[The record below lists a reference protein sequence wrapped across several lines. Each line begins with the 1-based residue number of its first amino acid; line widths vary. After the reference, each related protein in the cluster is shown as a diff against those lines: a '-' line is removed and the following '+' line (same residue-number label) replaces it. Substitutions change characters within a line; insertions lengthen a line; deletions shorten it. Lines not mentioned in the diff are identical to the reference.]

1 MALHVGLTAR
11 RGILSV
17 STMSMLVVSGC
28 ATYRPIDRNAAGAL
42 TEARVVLNER
52 GTLELAPRI
61 GPNAASLDGHM
72 RNATDTTIMIAL
84 TQIVT
89 RGGDAQQWSG
99 EELTVPLSWINGY
112 QQRTPSAKKTSFL
125 VGVIVAAVAAIGAAF
140 AAGNSGSGGTNQN
153 GGTPK

>member
-1 MALHVGLTAR
+1 MRLSVGLTGR
-11 RGILSV
+11 RCILTV
-17 STMSMLVVSGC
+17 STMSMFVISGC

-61 GPNAASLDGHM
+61 GPNAASLDGHL
-72 RNATDTTIMIAL
+72 RNTTDTTIVIAL

-89 RGGDAQQWSG
+89 RGGDSQQWSG
-99 EELTVPLSWINGY
+99 EALTVPLSWISGY
-112 QQRTPSAKKTSFL
+112 RQRTSSAKKTSFL
-125 VGVIVAAVAAIGAAF
+125 VGAIVAAVAAIGAAF